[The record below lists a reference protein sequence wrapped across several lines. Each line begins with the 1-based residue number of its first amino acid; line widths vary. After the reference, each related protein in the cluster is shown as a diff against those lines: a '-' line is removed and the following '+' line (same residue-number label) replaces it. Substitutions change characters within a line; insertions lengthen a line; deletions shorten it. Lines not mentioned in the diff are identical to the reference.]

1 MELEGTF
8 PENNKRVKRQK
19 ESPIR
24 VVIANP
30 PYSAQQESE
39 NDNNRNI
46 EYPAL
51 DQRIRSTYAEK
62 STAKLLKNLYDSYI
76 RAIRWASDR
85 IKDKGVVGFV
95 TNGSFIDANN
105 MDGLRGSLVDEFTSV
120 YVFNLRGNART
131 QGELR
136 RMEAG
141 NVFGAGTRT
150 PVAITLLVK
159 NPAMKAAI
167 DLRYHDIGDYLSR
180 DDKLVIIKRFA
191 SVSGV
196 EKASK
201 WTSLAPNNDH
211 DWINQR
217 DPAFEKFIVL
227 GDKDDEKALT
237 FFESYSQ
244 GVLTSRDRWCYNFSS
259 ASLIGNMK
267 RMIEAYNN
275 DLQKVAERIAGV
287 PKDEREEVVNETI
300 ETDAKQISWSRA
312 LKSDI
317 MRGKAIAFQ
326 KNAVVNGAYRPFT
339 KNWMYFDRRLNE
351 FIYQMPSIFP
361 EGKIPNVAICV
372 DSRGST
378 KDFSCVITN
387 TLPDYEYISK
397 GQCFPLYLYEPAEE
411 SGKLNLG
418 KHDGEIIDGYR
429 RRDAITDRI
438 LKTFR
443 AAYGNDVSKEDIFYY
458 VYGVLHSPEY
468 RTRFAADLKKMLPRI
483 PLTKEAKDFKVFS
496 EAGRELAKW
505 HLNYETVQPWKVEE
519 NHDQLDLGLEDT
531 YKVQKMTFARPTAAQ
546 KAAGEKWD
554 KTRIIYNSHV
564 TISKIPLEAY
574 DYVVNG
580 KPAIE
585 WVMER
590 YQVTRDKDSGIVND
604 PNDWCIEHKQPRYII
619 ELVARVVRV
628 SVETMKIVKGLPA
641 LNERRVDAARG
652 AVSLRPVVDRAP
664 EVVPCR
670 PRIVEPTA
678 AERYATCVPLV
689 PLKAAA
695 SKFSDPQYIEDGS
708 FEWVA
713 VGSRHRLRKGMFVAQ
728 VVGKSME
735 PAIPDGAYC
744 LFRAPVEGTR
754 QGKIVLVQLRDAT
767 DPETGQRFTVKRY
780 ESKKAAKG
788 DSWSHERITL
798 KPLNPDFEPIELT
811 GRDADELEVIAE
823 LVQVLAGQS

>member
-1 MELEGTF
+1 
-8 PENNKRVKRQK
+8 
-19 ESPIR
+19 
-24 VVIANP
+24 
-30 PYSAQQESE
+30 
-39 NDNNRNI
+39 
-46 EYPAL
+46 
-51 DQRIRSTYAEK
+51 
-62 STAKLLKNLYDSYI
+62 
-76 RAIRWASDR
+76 
-85 IKDKGVVGFV
+85 
-95 TNGSFIDANN
+95 
-105 MDGLRGSLVDEFTSV
+105 MDGLARQPYERFSTI

-131 QGELR
+131 SGEQR
-136 RMEAG
+136 RMEKG
-141 NVFGAGTRT
+141 NVFGEGPRT
-150 PVAITLLVK
+150 PVAISLFIK
-159 NPAMKAAI
+159 NPAKTGPCE
-167 DLRYHDIGDYLSR
+167 LYYHDIGDYLSR
-180 DDKLVIIKRFA
+180 EEKLGII
-191 SVSGV
+191 
-196 EKASK
+196 
-201 WTSLAPNNDH
+201 N
-211 DWINQR
+211 
-217 DPAFEKFIVL
+217 
-227 GDKDDEKALT
+227 
-237 FFESYSQ
+237 
-244 GVLTSRDRWCYNFSS
+244 
-259 ASLIGNMK
+259 
-267 RMIEAYNN
+267 
-275 DLQKVAERIAGV
+275 
-287 PKDEREEVVNETI
+287 
-300 ETDAKQISWSRA
+300 
-312 LKSDI
+312 
-317 MRGKAIAFQ
+317 
-326 KNAVVNGAYRPFT
+326 
-339 KNWMYFDRRLNE
+339 
-351 FIYQMPSIFP
+351 
-361 EGKIPNVAICV
+361 
-372 DSRGST
+372 
-378 KDFSCVITN
+378 
-387 TLPDYEYISK
+387 
-397 GQCFPLYLYEPAEE
+397 
-411 SGKLNLG
+411 
-418 KHDGEIIDGYR
+418 
-429 RRDAITDRI
+429 
-438 LKTFR
+438 
-443 AAYGNDVSKEDIFYY
+443 IFYY